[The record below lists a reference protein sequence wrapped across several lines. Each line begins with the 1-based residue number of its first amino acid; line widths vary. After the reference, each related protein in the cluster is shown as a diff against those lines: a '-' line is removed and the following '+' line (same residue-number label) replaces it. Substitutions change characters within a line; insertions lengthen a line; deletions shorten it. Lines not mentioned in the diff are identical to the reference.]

1 MSATPVSIGDR
12 RRPDLAAVPPPGT
25 DLFEKFPRLRR
36 FVGTRSFQFLLICPN
51 LVIFYLLMVAG
62 LFGLPLGNV
71 NSAIVLI
78 WILWWFLL
86 IAVLVPIGARTWC
99 AICPLAGPGEWM
111 QRRSI
116 IRFRGFEK
124 PLGLNKRWPKKLK
137 NIWAQNL
144 GFLALAVIS
153 GLLVTR
159 PIVTVVVIGGIWVVA
174 TVLMLIYRRRAFCVY
189 LCPVSGFQGLYA
201 MVAPLALR
209 SRDRGVCK
217 DHKPKLCMVGSK
229 KTETAPFGYA
239 CPWFE
244 FIGDMD
250 RNNYCGLCMEC
261 LKACNKDNIGLYWR
275 GGRMDVKLKGT
286 DEAWKAFIMTA
297 LAAVYA
303 VVLLGP
309 TGELKDWANVTFSG
323 AWGGFGVL
331 AAVMVVAALVVLPA
345 IYAPF
350 VEAARRLTGGV
361 VRFRELFV
369 RGAFG
374 LVPLGLAAWIAF
386 SIPLVLVNGAYIA
399 QVVSD
404 PLGWGWNLF
413 GTKYVAWNPVAEG
426 WIPTL
431 QALLVLLG
439 LAVGIVK
446 THRAV
451 EPMFSAS
458 GQATRAAAPLA
469 GFLTVVAVAF
479 FVVFVG

>member
-1 MSATPVSIGDR
+1 MTATPVSIGAVKEPALR
-12 RRPDLAAVPPPGT
+12 EVPPLGP
-25 DLFEKFPRLRR
+25 DLFEKLPWLKR
-36 FVGTRSFQFLLICPN
+36 FAGTRSFQFLLIFPN
-51 LVIFYLLMVAG
+51 LVIFYLLMLAG
-62 LFGLPLGNV
+62 IFGHPLGNV
-71 NSAIVLI
+71 NASIVLI
-78 WILWWFLL
+78 WILWWFIL
-86 IAVLVPIGARTWC
+86 IAVLVPIGARAWC
-99 AICPLAGPGEWM
+99 AICPLAGPGEWL

-116 IRFRGFEK
+116 IKFSGFEK
-124 PLGLNKRWPKKLK
+124 PRGLNKRWPKKLR
-137 NIWAQNL
+137 NIWVQNF
-144 GFLALAVIS
+144 GFLGLAVIS

-174 TVLMLIYRRRAFCVY
+174 TILMLFYRRRAFCVY

-209 SRDRGVCK
+209 SKNRDVCK

-244 FIGDMD
+244 FIGEMD

-275 GGRMDVKLKGT
+275 GSKMDVKLKGP

-303 VVLLGP
+303 IVLLGP
-309 TGELKDWANVTFSG
+309 TGLLKDWANVPFSQN
-323 AWGGFGVL
+323 WGGFGLL
-331 AAVMVVAALVVLPA
+331 AAGMILASLVALPA
-345 IYAPF
+345 VYAPF
-350 VEAARRLTGGV
+350 VEAARRVTGKV
-361 VRFRELFV
+361 VQFRELFV

-404 PLGWGWNLF
+404 PFGWGWNLF
-413 GTKYVAWNPVAEG
+413 GTKYVAWNPIGEA
-426 WIPTL
+426 WIPL
-431 QALLVLLG
+431 IQALLVVGG
-439 LAVGIVK
+439 LSVGIVK
-446 THRAV
+446 THRAL
-451 EPMFSAS
+451 EPMFE
-458 GQATRAAAPLA
+458 QTRQVTRAMVPLA
-469 GFLTVVAVAF
+469 GFLTVVATAF